1 MIDALGLAIREGF
14 GLVLA
19 ATLPLFLVAA
29 VAAVLLGLLADALG
43 IRDGALAQI
52 VRALAVILMI
62 AVIVGDVGEALVGFA
77 VERWSSLAEL
87 EW

>member
-1 MIDALGLAIREGF
+1 MIDALALAIREGF

-19 ATLPLFLVAA
+19 ATLPLFVVAA

-52 VRALAVILMI
+52 VRALAVVLMI
-62 AVIVGDVGEALVGFA
+62 AVIAGDVGEALIGFA
-77 VERWSSLAEL
+77 LERWSSLAEL
-87 EW
+87 QR